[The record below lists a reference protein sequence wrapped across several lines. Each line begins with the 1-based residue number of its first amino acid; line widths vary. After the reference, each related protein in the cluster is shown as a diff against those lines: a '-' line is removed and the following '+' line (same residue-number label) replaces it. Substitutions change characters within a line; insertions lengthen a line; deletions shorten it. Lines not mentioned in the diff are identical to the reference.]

1 MASHK
6 QTHSVTWPVTSRP
19 IPVHTEE
26 KFKDTHLGTLEP
38 LSELSGLP
46 LLLQV
51 SAPQSSSEATA
62 LACSE
67 TFCLGQKPFG
77 DRGLY
82 TALSLANRGPLISFL
97 YEF

>member
-6 QTHSVTWPVTSRP
+6 QIHSVTWPVTSRP

-51 SAPQSSSEATA
+51 SAPHVKTEATA
-62 LACSE
+62 LPCSE

-77 DRGLY
+77 HRGLY
-82 TALSLANRGPLISFL
+82 TVLSLANRGPLISFL